1 MGTELPE
8 DLCLQTKSPDAPK
21 AAIVGLTAAEVC
33 LSTVANTEQH
43 LAVGVLNWARKR
55 LKVWSLVTQ
64 GRHSST
70 AIPNSAFLAGLKPA
84 PK

>member
-8 DLCLQTKSPDAPK
+8 DLCLQTKRPDAPK

-43 LAVGVLNWARKR
+43 LAVGV
-55 LKVWSLVTQ
+55 
-64 GRHSST
+64 
-70 AIPNSAFLAGLKPA
+70 
-84 PK
+84 